1 VARTF
6 NIHQSI
12 ALTSTQPDVIS
23 AAGINAFFGRASG
36 ITVYWNCDTVA
47 TMTASLAEDD
57 GTTATLLVP
66 AGSAVPSASTA
77 GKIKAN
83 EDFIGQF
90 AVDAGCKLLLSVTN
104 PTAGALFF
112 NALVVVN

>member
-1 VARTF
+1 MARSF
-6 NIHQSI
+6 NIHQTI
-12 ALTSTQPDVIS
+12 AITSTTPDVIS
-23 AAGINAFFGRASG
+23 TAGINAFFGSAAG

-47 TMTASLAEDD
+47 TMTAQCTVDN
-57 GTTATLLVP
+57 GVTATVLVP

-90 AVDAGCKLLLSVTN
+90 PIDAGSKLLIAVTN
-104 PTAGALFF
+104 PTAGALVF